1 MIFRHGIIDKTLRGE
16 RLMKLEMPP
25 FQRAKLLVVGDVMLD
40 RYWHGEAY
48 RVSPEAPVP
57 VVRVGNMEDRPGG
70 AGNVALN
77 IATLGSAA
85 TLVGVV
91 GNDEAGKELGSRLNA
106 AGVYCEFLYSS
117 DKPTITKLRVISQHQ
132 QLIRLDFEQQFQ
144 AQDIAGLNE
153 KVASLITNAQVLV
166 LSDYGKGALQDIPVI
181 IDLARKQEIPVIV
194 DPKGSDFQKYRGA
207 TVITPN
213 LIEFES
219 VVGHCSNEDDLVNKG
234 LQVLSDLNLQALL
247 ITRGEA
253 GLTLIRPDSPELH
266 LPARAQEVFDVTGA
280 GDTVISVLAS
290 ALAAG
295 DGLADATAL
304 ANLAAGLVVG
314 KLGTAAISGPELRRA
329 ILAEQNSGRGV
340 MTAEQLQIAV
350 QDAKEHGE
358 KIVFTN
364 GCFDIIHAGH
374 VGYLAEAKRL
384 GDRLVVAINDD
395 DSVRRLKGAGR
406 PINPV
411 ERRMAVLAGLEAV
424 DWVVSFSDDTPE
436 PLLKALKP
444 DILVKGGDYTLEQV
458 IGGDFVHS
466 YDGEVKALEF
476 LDNCST
482 SAIMEKLK
490 EVGD

>member
-1 MIFRHGIIDKTLRGE
+1 
-16 RLMKLEMPP
+16 MKLEMPP
-25 FQRAKLLVVGDVMLD
+25 FQRARLLVVGDVMLD

-57 VVRVGNMEDRPGG
+57 VVRVGNKEDRPGG

-77 IATLGSAA
+77 IAALGSAA

-91 GNDEAGKELGSRLNA
+91 GTDEAGEELGSRLHA
-106 AGVYCEFLYSS
+106 AGVYCEFLYSA

-144 AQDIAGLNE
+144 AQDIVGLDE
-153 KVASLITNAQVLV
+153 KVASLLHNAQVLV
-166 LSDYGKGALQDIPVI
+166 LSDYGKGALQNVAGI
-181 IDLARKQEIPVIV
+181 IELARKRNIPIIV
-194 DPKGSDFQKYRGA
+194 DPKGADFQKYRGA

-213 LIEFES
+213 LNEFES
-219 VVGHCSNEDDLVNKG
+219 VVGHCRNEDDIVNKG
-234 LQVLSDLNLQALL
+234 LKVLSDLNLEALL

-253 GLTLIRPDSPELH
+253 GLTLIRPDLPELH

-295 DGLADATAL
+295 DGLTEATAL

-329 ILAEQNSGRGV
+329 ILEEQNLGRGV
-340 MTAEQLQIAV
+340 MTAEQLQIVV
-350 QDAKEHGE
+350 QDARAHGE
-358 KIVFTN
+358 RIVFTN

-384 GDRLVVAINDD
+384 GDRLIVAINDD

-424 DWVVSFSDDTPE
+424 DWVVSFSEDTPE
-436 PLLKALKP
+436 PLLKSLKP
-444 DILVKGGDYTLEQV
+444 DILVKGGDYTLDQV
-458 IGGDFVHS
+458 VGGDFVHS
-466 YDGEVKALEF
+466 YDGDVRALEF

-482 SAIMEKLK
+482 SAIVEKMK
-490 EVGD
+490 KVGK